1 MRELKM
7 NKILFHITAVCI
19 ALLLLESCS
28 GQKGLAYKNMA
39 QNYQQESVLMRPEF
53 TVQHIND
60 SITRLFFR
68 LNSSELLYSRQL
80 GSDTFK
86 TAVEVSFTYIKSFD
100 EEIVLDS
107 GSVVLKDQ
115 MFEMVDKRISGFV
128 DVKTKSANG
137 ILYIVATDMVRNYD
151 YTDFVRIKRESGK
164 GRQDFGIFDLDG
176 NRLYSPYLR
185 PGQQVFIRHREW
197 DEVQLIGRYY
207 NRDFPMPA
215 PPYVITNQET
225 FDYRADSI
233 FVVNNNNPITI
244 PEKGFYHFQLDSNQA
259 AGITLFAFDES
270 FPYVTR
276 VEQLM
281 PPMRYIT
288 SSREFQALESKKQVD
303 EFWIRNASS
312 PERAKHL
319 IANYYGRVEDANRFF
334 SSYQPGWQTDRG
346 IIYTVFGPPNI
357 IYKSENGE
365 TWIYGDENSM
375 LSYNFNFVRV
385 ENPFTDNDYALN
397 RSSVY
402 RYSWSQAVDTWRQ
415 GRVFNVSDVQRA
427 QDEAQRQLTR
437 PYFWY

>member
-1 MRELKM
+1 MSSTIRHIAM
-7 NKILFHITAVCI
+7 ALFGVW
-19 ALLLLESCS
+19 LLASCS

-39 QNYQQESVLMRPEF
+39 QNYQQESVLMRPDF

-60 SITRLFFR
+60 SITRLHFR
-68 LNSSELLYSRQL
+68 VSSSELLYSREL

-86 TAVEVSFTYIKSFD
+86 TAFRVHYNFIKSFD

-107 GSVVLKDQ
+107 GVVIVKDQ
-115 MFEMVDKRISGFV
+115 MLEMVDKRITGSI
-128 DVKTKSANG
+128 DVKTKSVNG
-137 ILYIVATDMVRNYD
+137 ILYITALDMIRNYD
-151 YTDFVRIKRESGK
+151 YTDFIRIKRESGK
-164 GRQDFGIFDLDG
+164 GRQDFAIFDMDG
-176 NRLYSPYLR
+176 NRLFSPYLR
-185 PGQQVFIRHREW
+185 PGQQVKIVHR
-197 DEVQLIGRYY
+197 DLDSAQLIGRHY

-233 FVVNNNNPITI
+233 FLIDLNAPITI
-244 PEKGFYHFQLDSNQA
+244 PDKGFFHLQLDSNQA

-288 SSREFQALESKKQVD
+288 SSREYEALESKKQVD

-334 SSYQPGWQTDRG
+334 SSYHPGWKTDRG

-385 ENPFTDNDYALN
+385 ENPFTDNDFALN

>member
-1 MRELKM
+1 M
-7 NKILFHITAVCI
+7 NRLRRHIAIVFLG
-19 ALLLLESCS
+19 ALLFVSCS
-28 GQKGLAYKNMA
+28 GQKGLAFKNMA

-53 TVQHIND
+53 TVQHVND

-68 LNSSELLYSRQL
+68 VNSSELLYSREL

-86 TAVEVSFTYIKSFD
+86 TAFQVSYNFIKSFD
-100 EEIVLDS
+100 EQIVLDS
-107 GSVVLKDQ
+107 GKIVVKDQ
-115 MFEMVDKRISGFV
+115 MVEMIDKRISGYI
-128 DVKTKSANG
+128 DVKTKSVSG
-137 ILYIVATDMVRNYD
+137 ILYLTALDMVRNYD
-151 YTDFVRIKRESGK
+151 YTDFIRIKRESGK
-164 GRQDFGIFDLDG
+164 GRQDFALFDLEG

-185 PGQQVFIRHREW
+185 PGQQVVIQHREL
-197 DEVQLIGRYY
+197 EEAELIGRYY
-207 NRDFPMPA
+207 QRDFPIAA

-233 FVVNNNNPITI
+233 FVVGIRDTITI
-244 PEKGFYHFQLDSNQA
+244 PQKGFYHLQLDSNQA

-288 SSREFQALESKKQVD
+288 SSREYQALETKKQVD
-303 EFWIRNASS
+303 EFWVRNASS
-312 PERAKHL
+312 SERAKHL

-334 SSYQPGWQTDRG
+334 SSYQPGWKTDRG

-357 IYKSENGE
+357 IYKSQNGE

-385 ENPFTDNDYALN
+385 ENPFTDNDFALN

>member
-1 MRELKM
+1 M
-7 NKILFHITAVCI
+7 NKTIRHIAI
-19 ALLLLESCS
+19 AFFGALLLASCS

-39 QNYQQESVLMRPEF
+39 QNYQQESVLVRPEF
-53 TVQHIND
+53 TLQHIND
-60 SITRLFFR
+60 SVSRLYFSV
-68 LNSSELLYSRQL
+68 NSSELLYSREL

-86 TAVEVSFTYIKSFD
+86 TAIRVSYNFIKSFD
-100 EEIVLDS
+100 SELVLDS
-107 GSVVLKDQ
+107 GKIIIKDQ
-115 MFEMVDKRISGFV
+115 MIELVDKKIHGSI
-128 DVKTKSANG
+128 DVKTKATSG
-137 ILYIVATDMVRNYD
+137 ILYITAMDLVRNYD
-151 YTDFVRIKRESGK
+151 YTDFIRVKRESGK
-164 GRQDFGIFDLDG
+164 GRQDFALFDDRG

-185 PGQQVFIRHREW
+185 PGKKVIIHHREIESH
-197 DEVQLIGRYY
+197 DLIVRYY
-207 NRDFPMPA
+207 NRDFPTAA
-215 PPYVITNQET
+215 PPYVITNQKS

-233 FVVNNNNPITI
+233 FLVKLGDTITI
-244 PEKGFYHFQLDSNQA
+244 PDLGFYHLQLDSNQA
-259 AGITLFAFDES
+259 AGVTLFAFDES

-276 VEQLM
+276 VSQLM

-288 SSREFQALESKKQVD
+288 SSREYEALESKKQVD

-319 IANYYGRVEDANRFF
+319 ISNYYGRVEDANRFF
-334 SSYQPGWQTDRG
+334 SSYQPGWKTDRG

-385 ENPFTDNDYALN
+385 ENPFTDNDFALN